1 MLNGS
6 LLNLQYDK
14 ENDCLDVGTVTNA
27 GLSVRHSFPYGHDH
41 SMDANIS
48 SAYEQLLD
56 MEEYQK
62 EEGLEEDEVKSA
74 FRR

>member
-1 MLNGS
+1 M
-6 LLNLQYDK
+6 
-14 ENDCLDVGTVTNA
+14 DVVTVTNA
-27 GLSVRHSFPYGHDH
+27 RLSVSHSFPSGHDL

-48 SAYEQLLD
+48 PAYEQLLD